1 MSVAKERMLER
12 LVSSRSEIVNG
23 FLALRNVLRRSWA
36 LALLVLRTLN
46 TPVYM
51 SEKSVVKRSAI
62 ARPMPPMLQ
71 LLCIN
76 VP

>member
-1 MSVAKERMLER
+1 MD
-12 LVSSRSEIVNG
+12 G
-23 FLALRNVLRRSWA
+23 FLALRSVLRRSWA

-46 TPVYM
+46 TPVHM

-62 ARPMPPMLQ
+62 ARPMPPNAPVT
-71 LLCIN
+71 IN

>member
-12 LVSSRSEIVNG
+12 LVSSRGEIVDG
-23 FLALRNVLRRSWA
+23 LLALRSVLRRSWA

-51 SEKSVVKRSAI
+51 SEKSVVNRSAI
-62 ARPMPPMLQ
+62 ARQMPPNAPVT
-71 LLCIN
+71 IN
-76 VP
+76 LP